1 MGKGVAMPRVTRQQ
15 VIERKRNLDKARL
28 EAETIRHRLAK
39 QGKNTC
45 GCIIFKLEK
54 QAREWG
60 IAL

>member
-1 MGKGVAMPRVTRQQ
+1 MPRVTRQQ